1 MFSIPLL
8 SAIVSGALLTYA
20 YDEESSLPMRICIGA
35 CTGLSAL
42 GLTCFVLASFFGL
55 GSSSIALAT
64 VIVLAASLWFF
75 WRTGRERLRAD
86 WRSLRRSLRH
96 ALFRPTPRTI
106 SLAALTFGAA
116 LAFWAVFDRAMI
128 VRADGIYTGVEN
140 NLGDLPL
147 HLSIIQSFATGGNFP
162 PEHPELAG
170 ARLTYPF
177 LADFIAAIFVRAGA
191 SIRDAMFYENLTLS
205 IALIFLL
212 YEWARRWTNDWLAA
226 TMTPALVLLN
236 GGLGWWLLFDE
247 ARRSPDGLSGLLWKL
262 PHDYTI
268 TPDGMIRWGNAITA
282 LLVTQRSFLLG
293 LPLVVIVLSLWWQ
306 AVEIRQID
314 GTRGAE
320 HTRRPAEAK
329 VNGRRRMI
337 AAGIITGL
345 LPFAHAHSFL
355 VVIGA
360 SFVLAI
366 LSRCWR
372 LWLYFFGAAILIAS
386 PQVLWMMR
394 GSAIESER
402 FIGWSL
408 GWDNRGQNFFWF
420 WLKNTGAFI
429 PLLVAALL
437 WRGQRALVDKKLLFF
452 YAPFILCFLIPN
464 LIKLAPW
471 VWDNIKVLFYWYV
484 ASTPL
489 VALLLARWWRGGWI
503 WRPLVLLLFL
513 SLILAGGLDVWRVI
527 SRASEYQ
534 LFDRQKIAFARLIEE
549 RTPPRSII
557 LHAPTYNHAMR
568 LTGRLS
574 YMGFVGHLWTHGLR
588 YEEREDRLQRVYA
601 SRREGREILRH
612 EDIDYIVVGPDE
624 REMMSG
630 GDWFAT
636 SYQLVARS
644 GDYKLYKVAR

>member
-1 MFSIPLL
+1 
-8 SAIVSGALLTYA
+8 
-20 YDEESSLPMRICIGA
+20 
-35 CTGLSAL
+35 
-42 GLTCFVLASFFGL
+42 
-55 GSSSIALAT
+55 
-64 VIVLAASLWFF
+64 
-75 WRTGRERLRAD
+75 
-86 WRSLRRSLRH
+86 
-96 ALFRPTPRTI
+96 
-106 SLAALTFGAA
+106 
-116 LAFWAVFDRAMI
+116 
-128 VRADGIYTGVEN
+128 
-140 NLGDLPL
+140 
-147 HLSIIQSFATGGNFP
+147 
-162 PEHPELAG
+162 
-170 ARLTYPF
+170 
-177 LADFIAAIFVRAGA
+177 
-191 SIRDAMFYENLTLS
+191 
-205 IALIFLL
+205 
-212 YEWARRWTNDWLAA
+212 
-226 TMTPALVLLN
+226 MT
-236 GGLGWWLLFDE
+236 
-247 ARRSPDGLSGLLWKL
+247 
-262 PHDYTI
+262 
-268 TPDGMIRWGNAITA
+268 
-282 LLVTQRSFLLG
+282 
-293 LPLVVIVLSLWWQ
+293 
-306 AVEIRQID
+306 
-314 GTRGAE
+314 
-320 HTRRPAEAK
+320 
-329 VNGRRRMI
+329 
-337 AAGIITGL
+337 
-345 LPFAHAHSFL
+345 
-355 VVIGA
+355 
-360 SFVLAI
+360 
-366 LSRCWR
+366 
-372 LWLYFFGAAILIAS
+372 
-386 PQVLWMMR
+386 
-394 GSAIESER
+394 
-402 FIGWSL
+402 
-408 GWDNRGQNFFWF
+408 
-420 WLKNTGAFI
+420 
-429 PLLVAALL
+429 
-437 WRGQRALVDKKLLFF
+437 KKLLFF